1 MIASNQLFILSIG
14 LCSLCLDLHCFLF
27 LAESVGELSCV
38 EERLG

>member
-1 MIASNQLFILSIG
+1 MSASNQLFIFISQVCVLTCIV
-14 LCSLCLDLHCFLF
+14 LFLF